1 MDFDL
6 SDDHEL
12 IRRTVRDFAEGEVKP
27 VAEELDREKR
37 FPYEI
42 VEQLGALGLMG
53 IPFPESYGGGGGDS
67 LAYALAVEELTRVD
81 SSVAITMCAHTSLG
95 TQPIY
100 LFGTEEQ
107 KQRYLPD
114 LCAGRKLGA
123 FGLTEPEAGS
133 DAGNVRTR
141 AKLDDDGWVIDGT
154 KQFITNAGTDISGH
168 VAITARTGD
177 GEISNLIVENGT
189 EGYSQGEPYRKMGWN
204 ASDTRPLAFED
215 CRVPEENLL
224 GPRGQGFK
232 QFLHILDIGRIG
244 VAAMGVGLAQGALDE
259 ALAYAKERKAFG
271 KPISKYQAIQA
282 KLADISTEIE
292 AARLLDLQGRQA
304 QGPRPQLHADR
315 GAGQAQDGPPGGARG
330 RGGRADPRRLRLH
343 RGVPRVPLLPRRQD
357 PHDRRGHR
365 RGAADGDRASPG
377 RVIDPVLIAN
387 RGEIAVRIAATARRL
402 GLSSVAVYTPVD
414 AGAPHVDA
422 CDVAVEIGS
431 YLDAHAV
438 VEAARRA
445 GARSVHP
452 GYGFL
457 SENAAFARAVVDAG
471 LAWIGPPPEAI
482 ELMGDKA
489 RAKALAREAGVP
501 VVPGVEGEDVS
512 LDEVRA
518 FASEHGYPVVIKAV
532 AGGGGKGMR
541 AVRDAAEL
549 EASLDAARREGK
561 AAFGDSRVLV
571 ERYLERPR
579 HIEIQ
584 VLADAHGSVVHLGE
598 RECSLQ
604 RRHQK
609 VIEEAPSPVADDA
622 LRARMGEAAVALAR
636 ACGYA
641 GAGTVEFIAP
651 ADASAFFFLEMNTR
665 LQVEHPVTEL
675 VYGVDLVEQQLRVAA
690 GEPLALTQE
699 ALVPRGHAVEARL
712 YAEDPANGF
721 LPAVGTVR
729 RYVEPAGVRMDSG
742 IREGSVVGTDY
753 DPMLAKV
760 IAHADDRPAAL
771 RRLARALGE
780 LELLG
785 VTTNAAFSRAL
796 LERDDVRAGE
806 IDTGLLERI
815 LQERGQARSCRRPR
829 TWCPPPRSPPPAPRA
844 RPGRSGCACRSTASC
859 GSRTAPCAPASASG
873 APTCARPPAGACGW
887 RSTGSRAP
895 TRSRATATRSGSPAT
910 GTTSSC
916 ASRAPRAGAAH
927 SEDSL
932 EAPMPGTV
940 LLVHATNGQEVE
952 EGEVLVVIE
961 SMKMEL
967 SIAAPHGGTVQGLDV
982 AVGDKVGLRQVLAE
996 VVA

>member
-1 MDFDL
+1 M
-6 SDDHEL
+6 
-12 IRRTVRDFAEGEVKP
+12 
-27 VAEELDREKR
+27 
-37 FPYEI
+37 
-42 VEQLGALGLMG
+42 
-53 IPFPESYGGGGGDS
+53 
-67 LAYALAVEELTRVD
+67 
-81 SSVAITMCAHTSLG
+81 
-95 TQPIY
+95 
-100 LFGTEEQ
+100 
-107 KQRYLPD
+107 
-114 LCAGRKLGA
+114 
-123 FGLTEPEAGS
+123 
-133 DAGNVRTR
+133 
-141 AKLDDDGWVIDGT
+141 
-154 KQFITNAGTDISGH
+154 
-168 VAITARTGD
+168 
-177 GEISNLIVENGT
+177 
-189 EGYSQGEPYRKMGWN
+189 
-204 ASDTRPLAFED
+204 
-215 CRVPEENLL
+215 
-224 GPRGQGFK
+224 
-232 QFLHILDIGRIG
+232 
-244 VAAMGVGLAQGALDE
+244 
-259 ALAYAKERKAFG
+259 
-271 KPISKYQAIQA
+271 
-282 KLADISTEIE
+282 
-292 AARLLDLQGRQA
+292 
-304 QGPRPQLHADR
+304 
-315 GAGQAQDGPPGGARG
+315 
-330 RGGRADPRRLRLH
+330 
-343 RGVPRVPLLPRRQD
+343 
-357 PHDRRGHR
+357 
-365 RGAADGDRASPG
+365 
-377 RVIDPVLIAN
+377 
-387 RGEIAVRIAATARRL
+387 
-402 GLSSVAVYTPVD
+402 
-414 AGAPHVDA
+414 
-422 CDVAVEIGS
+422 
-431 YLDAHAV
+431 
-438 VEAARRA
+438 
-445 GARSVHP
+445 HP

-512 LDEVRA
+512 LEEVRA
-518 FASEHGYPVVIKAV
+518 FAAEHGYPVVIKAV

-541 AVRDAAEL
+541 AVRAAAEL
-549 EASLDAARREGK
+549 EAALDAARREGK
-561 AAFGDSRVLV
+561 AAFGDARVLV

-584 VLADAHGSVVHLGE
+584 VLADAHGAVVHLGE

-796 LERDDVRAGE
+796 LEREDVRAGE

-815 LQERGQARSCRRPR
+815 LAE
-829 TWCPPPRSPPPAPRA
+829 PPPAPPEDLVPAAALAAAGTARPAGPFRLRLEDHGELRVADGAVRAGEREWRADVRPARRRA
-844 RPGRSGCACRSTASC
+844 RARHAR
-859 GSRTAPCAPASASG
+859 RHRAPLRVRPRRRHALDRPR
-873 APTCARPPAGACGW
+873 RPP
-887 RSTGSRAP
+887 
-895 TRSRATATRSGSPAT
+895 
-910 GTTSSC
+910 
-916 ASRAPRAGAAH
+916 PRAARRARRPRGAAH
-927 SEDSL
+927 GADSL

-940 LLVHATNGQEVE
+940 LLVHAANGDEVE